1 METLKPK
8 IGLRAA
14 IFLVVSVIIG
24 SGVFKKI
31 APMAQELG
39 SPWLVVLCWILAG
52 LISLA
57 GALSTAE
64 MVSMFPNS
72 GGEYYYFQKVYG
84 KFFSFLY
91 GWASFTVIK
100 TAAISAL
107 AYIFAQSLNSLF
119 PFPVIGS
126 DTPFLGIAL
135 FQNLS
140 IKIVASLLI
149 ILLTLLNYRGV
160 QFAEKLSMFLTYLML
175 AGILIFIV
183 VGFLSNKGS
192 MHNLTSTNAVTN
204 TVAPQGWS
212 LMKALFIASLGAFW
226 GYEGW
231 NNIAYI
237 GEEIKNPKKNLPLAL
252 GVGTII
258 VILTYILLNMV
269 YVYIL
274 PIDYF
279 IGLNATPNKIAA
291 VEVAGQISGKLGMIL
306 IASLI
311 VVTTLN
317 STNSTILMSA
327 RIMYAMA
334 RDKMFFYKAA
344 SVHPKYNTPDIAL
357 FIQALWAIVLVFSG
371 TFDQLTD
378 MLVFAFF
385 LFYGS
390 TALGVILMRIKHPE
404 IERKYKVIGY
414 PFVPAIFCLFCV
426 SLFVSTIINQPYE
439 AIWGISLIATGLPV
453 YYWLNKNAEQRSK
466 SNNIK

>member
-1 METLKPK
+1 MTPLDQLKPK
-8 IGLRAA
+8 IGLRSA
-14 IFLVVSVIIG
+14 IFLVVSVIVG

-84 KFFSFLY
+84 RFFSFLY

-100 TAAISAL
+100 TASISAL

-119 PFPVIGS
+119 PLPEIGTDAS
-126 DTPFLGIAL
+126 FLGIAL

-140 IKIVASLLI
+140 IKLLAALLI
-149 ILLTLLNYRGV
+149 LLLTLLNYRGV
-160 QFAEKLSMFLTYLML
+160 HFAERLSNALTYVML
-175 AGILIFIV
+175 IGIVVFIIAGITADH
-183 VGFLSNKGS
+183 GS
-192 MHNLTSTNAVTN
+192 LNNLTQTSKVNHENALT
-204 TVAPQGWS
+204 GWN

-237 GEEIKNPKKNLPLAL
+237 GEEVKNPKRNLPISL
-252 GVGTII
+252 GVGTLI
-258 VILTYILLNMV
+258 VILV
-269 YVYIL
+269 YVSLNIVFVYVL

-279 IGLNATPNKIAA
+279 IQLNNTPNKIAA
-291 VEVAGQISGKLGMIL
+291 IDVAGQISGQLGMTL
-306 IASLI
+306 VACLI

-317 STNSTILMSA
+317 STNSSILMSA
-327 RIMYAMA
+327 RILYAMA
-334 RDKMFFYKAA
+334 RDKMFFKSA
-344 SVHPKYNTPDIAL
+344 SIVHPKYNTPGSAL
-357 FIQALWAIVLVFSG
+357 FIQAFWAIALVFSG

-378 MLVFAFF
+378 MLIFAAFI
-385 LFYGS
+385 FYGS
-390 TALGVILMRIKHPE
+390 TALGVILLRIKHPE

-426 SLFVSTIINQPYE
+426 ALFVITIMNQPYE
-439 AIWGISLIATGLPV
+439 AIWGLSLIATGVPV
-453 YYWLNKNAEQRSK
+453 YWWLNRRMNE
-466 SNNIK
+466 

>member
-1 METLKPK
+1 MSNIETLKPK
-8 IGLRAA
+8 VGLRAA
-14 IFLVVSVIIG
+14 TFLVVSVIIG

-39 SPWLVVLCWILAG
+39 SPWLIILCWVLAG
-52 LISLA
+52 FISLA

-72 GGEYYYFQKVYG
+72 GGEYYYFQKIYG
-84 KFFSFLY
+84 RFFSFLY

-119 PFPVIGS
+119 PLPVMGS
-126 DTPFLGIAL
+126 DASFMGIAL

-140 IKIVASLLI
+140 IKILASVLI

-160 QFAEKLSMFLTYLML
+160 QFAEKLSSLLTYLML
-175 AGILIFIV
+175 AGIIVFIII
-183 VGFLSNKGS
+183 GFASGKGS
-192 MHNLTSTNAVTN
+192 YHNLTSTSTLAKHA
-204 TVAPQGWS
+204 APQGWN
-212 LMKALFIASLGAFW
+212 LIKALFIASLGAFW

-237 GEEIKNPKKNLPLAL
+237 GEEVKNPKRNLPLAL

-258 VILTYILLNMV
+258 VIVTYVLLNILF
-269 YVYIL
+269 VYIL

-291 VEVAGQISGKLGMIL
+291 VEVAGQISGQIGMTL
-306 IASLI
+306 IAGLI

-317 STNSTILMSA
+317 STNSSILMSA

-334 RDKMFFYKAA
+334 RDKMFFKSAA

-357 FIQALWAIVLVFSG
+357 FIQAFWAIMLVFSG

-378 MLVFAFF
+378 MLVFASF

-390 TALGVILMRIKHPE
+390 TALGVIILRIKHPE

-426 SLFVSTIINQPYE
+426 SLFISTVINQPYS
-439 AIWGISLIATGLPV
+439 AIWGLSLIATGLPV
-453 YYWLNKNAEQRSK
+453 YYWLNKK
-466 SNNIK
+466 Y